1 MNYSELLT
9 NVRNYTEV
17 GSEVLSDS
25 IIDVFI
31 VNVENKIQRELDL
44 DAFRKFQFSSFTIG
58 SPFITVPDDFAFE
71 RGVQI
76 KDQITGDRTWLEQR
90 DTTFIDEY
98 SVTRSNAGSSTN
110 GQPKY
115 WANWDATNLILAPTP
130 DQVYTI
136 EMWYD
141 ETPEHMD
148 TSNASATTFLSNNA
162 PEVLL
167 YGVLGETFSY
177 LKNTQDMQLYEQKFQ
192 QALQLY
198 ANEQMGRKRR
208 DEYSD
213 GVLRLPLRSVDPGGS

>member
-31 VNVENKIQRELDL
+31 ENIENKIQRELDL

-76 KDQITGDRTWLEQR
+76 KDQATGDRTWLDQR

-98 SVTRSNAGSSTN
+98 NKDRSDTGT
-110 GQPKY
+110 PKY
-115 WANWDATNLILAPTP
+115 YANWDQNTIMVAPTP
-130 DQVYTI
+130 DAAYEI
-136 EMWYD
+136 ELWYNK
-141 ETPEHMD
+141 TPDHL
-148 TSNASATTFLSNNA
+148 SSTTTTTWLSTNA
-162 PEVLL
+162 PEVLI
-167 YGVLGETFSY
+167 YGTTAEAFSY
-177 LKNTQDMQLYEQKFQ
+177 LKNPPYVQLYEQKYA
-192 QALQLY
+192 QAVQNLAQT
-198 ANEQMGRKRR
+198 QMGRKRR
-208 DEYSD
+208 DEYAD
-213 GVLRLPLRSVDPGGS
+213 GVLRIPLRSVDPGGK

>member
-58 SPFITVPDDFAFE
+58 SPFITMPDDFAFE

-98 SVTRSNAGSSTN
+98 NKDRSNTGT
-110 GQPKY
+110 PKY
-115 WANWDATNLILAPTP
+115 YANWDQNTMIFAPTP
-130 DQVYTI
+130 DLAYEI
-136 EMWYD
+136 ELWYNK
-141 ETPEHMD
+141 TPDHL
-148 TSNASATTFLSNNA
+148 SSSQTTTWLSTNA
-162 PEVLL
+162 PEVLI
-167 YGVLGETFSY
+167 YGTTAEAFSY
-177 LKNTQDMQLYEQKFQ
+177 LKNPPYVQLYEQKYA
-192 QALQLY
+192 QAVQNLAQT
-198 ANEQMGRKRR
+198 QMGRKRR
-208 DEYSD
+208 DEYAD
-213 GVLRLPLRSVDPGGS
+213 GVLRIPLRSVDPGGK

>member
-17 GSEVLSDS
+17 GSEVLPDS

-58 SPFITVPDDFAFE
+58 SPFITMPDDFAFE

-98 SVTRSNAGSSTN
+98 NKDRSNTGT
-110 GQPKY
+110 PKY
-115 WANWDATNLILAPTP
+115 YANWDQNTMIFAPTP
-130 DQVYTI
+130 DLAYEI
-136 EMWYD
+136 ELWYNK
-141 ETPEHMD
+141 TPDHL
-148 TSNASATTFLSNNA
+148 SSSQTTTWLSTNA
-162 PEVLL
+162 PEVLI
-167 YGVLGETFSY
+167 YGTTAEAFSY
-177 LKNTQDMQLYEQKFQ
+177 LKNPPYVQLYEQKYA
-192 QALQLY
+192 QAVQNLAQT
-198 ANEQMGRKRR
+198 QMGRKRR
-208 DEYSD
+208 DEYAD
-213 GVLRLPLRSVDPGGS
+213 GVLRIPLRSVDPGGK

>member
-31 VNVENKIQRELDL
+31 ENVENKIQRELDL

-98 SVTRSNAGSSTN
+98 NKDRSDTGT
-110 GQPKY
+110 PKY
-115 WANWDATNLILAPTP
+115 YANWDQNTIMVAPTP
-130 DQVYTI
+130 DLAYEI
-136 EMWYD
+136 ELWYNK
-141 ETPEHMD
+141 TPDHL
-148 TSNASATTFLSNNA
+148 SSSQTTTWLSTNA
-162 PEVLL
+162 PEVLI
-167 YGVLGETFSY
+167 YGTVSEAFSY
-177 LKNTQDMQLYEQKFQ
+177 LKNPPYVQLYEQKYA
-192 QALQLY
+192 QAVQNLAQT
-198 ANEQMGRKRR
+198 QMGRKRR
-208 DEYSD
+208 DEYAD
-213 GVLRLPLRSVDPGGS
+213 GVLRIPLRSVDPGGK

>member
-31 VNVENKIQRELDL
+31 TNVENKIQRELDL

-98 SVTRSNAGSSTN
+98 NKDRSDTGT
-110 GQPKY
+110 PKY
-115 WANWDATNLILAPTP
+115 YANWDQNTIMVAPTP
-130 DQVYTI
+130 DAAYEI
-136 EMWYD
+136 ELWYNK
-141 ETPEHMD
+141 TPDHL
-148 TSNASATTFLSNNA
+148 SSSQTTTWLSTNA
-162 PEVLL
+162 PEVLI
-167 YGVLGETFSY
+167 YGTVSEAFSY
-177 LKNTQDMQLYEQKFQ
+177 LKNPTYVQLYEQKYA
-192 QALQLY
+192 QAVQNLAQT
-198 ANEQMGRKRR
+198 QMGRKRR
-208 DEYSD
+208 DEYAD
-213 GVLRLPLRSVDPGGS
+213 GVLRIPLRSVDPGGK